1 MAEPIDIPF
10 EGVDSACYFVSTFV
24 TISFIQ
30 LLENESVPKI
40 IINNTVNFFPLNCNY
55 HFDNFNHK
63 CFRVLFASIYFI

>member
-10 EGVDSACYFVSTFV
+10 GGVDSACYFVSTFV

-40 IINNTVNFFPLNCNY
+40 IINNTVNFFLLNCN
-55 HFDNFNHK
+55 
-63 CFRVLFASIYFI
+63 